1 MIVVV
6 LTILSIIL
14 KCIAVGVIQRQ
25 RPAFTYFDSLLMSSI
40 IMVVLVYI
48 DALWFISQSKTG
60 VVSTRHSPFPS
71 IWFIITVAALMTTC
85 SPMHL

>member
-25 RPAFTYFDSLLMSSI
+25 RPQLSLILIVSEFHNYGGISLYGCI
-40 IMVVLVYI
+40 
-48 DALWFISQSKTG
+48 WFISQSKTG

-71 IWFIITVAALMTTC
+71 IWFIITVAALMTAC
-85 SPMHL
+85 LPMHL